1 MKLLH
6 SIRRLLSAP
15 LVYLA
20 AIVLLGED
28 WLWRVGARLT
38 ALLARL
44 PPLAALE
51 RWVAARG
58 PRVAM
63 LLFLLPALAL
73 LPVKLLALLAIARGH
88 AAWGVAVIVL
98 AKLVGAAAVARLYTL
113 TLPALRRLAWFAALL
128 DWFLPLK
135 AAYISRLRASP
146 VWRRVAGAAAALRRP
161 GAALLKRLL
170 RRPLKRLRLCL
181 AARRRAR
188 HSS

>member
-1 MKLLH
+1 MTLLH
-6 SIRRLLSAP
+6 SLRRLLSAP

-28 WLWRVGARLT
+28 WLWRTGARLS

-51 RWVAARG
+51 RRVAALG
-58 PRVAM
+58 PRAAM
-63 LLFLLPALAL
+63 ALFLLPALAL

-128 DWFLPLK
+128 DWFLPHK
-135 AAYISRLRASP
+135 AAWIARLRASP
-146 VWRRVAGAAAALRRP
+146 AWRRVARAAAALRRP
-161 GAALLKRLL
+161 VATLLKRLL
-170 RRPLKRLRLCL
+170 RRLRLRL

-188 HSS
+188 HGP